1 MPRKRKTSPIPAPLI
16 TQAFDELLPIIDEI
30 SDRFPAPGHP
40 LAPALLQVINWTGRH
55 QIKLKSWLEPSSKTR
70 VRKDN

>member
-1 MPRKRKTSPIPAPLI
+1 MPRKLNRSIPAPLI

-30 SDRFPAPGHP
+30 SDRFPSPGHP
-40 LAPALLQVINWTGRH
+40 LASALLRVINWTGRH

-70 VRKDN
+70 VRKEK

>member
-1 MPRKRKTSPIPAPLI
+1 MPRKLNRPIPTPLI

-30 SDRFPAPGHP
+30 SDRFPSPGHP
-40 LAPALLQVINWTGRH
+40 LAPALLRVINWTGRH
-55 QIKLKSWLEPSSKTR
+55 QIKLKSWLDPSSKTR